1 MLVNRLFK
9 EKKYKNIYEWRNIYT
24 DEEKLKIALDYLN
37 YLNNLSEQLS

>member
-9 EKKYKNIYEWRNIYT
+9 EKKYKNIY
-24 DEEKLKIALDYLN
+24 DYLN